1 MSDTFKA
8 IADLFGAYQ
17 AEIPTHIEP
26 AQKGHNADESD
37 QLGRLSLEAGNY
49 AEAIAHFKHAVNQ
62 REPADICSRL
72 DLAGAYET
80 ADQFPQAYRQYE
92 KALAIRPD
100 SAEAQAGIADLK
112 KRYGKFRESIVHLQ
126 DALEKDPQNAFLNF
140 KMAEMLRDAGSP
152 RSAMEYAVN
161 AIIAK
166 PDNDYFHFWI
176 SELNMQLGYY
186 EEALQSL
193 RAAVELSPGDDY
205 YYLRCVVPF
214 WRLGKHTEA
223 IKSVRLAS
231 DLDPTK
237 NIYYGLLEELLRADG
252 QFEEAD
258 LESERASQ
266 MDRYD
271 EEMVEKLLEEMGIL
285 AD

>member
-1 MSDTFKA
+1 MSDTYKA
-8 IADLFGAYQ
+8 ITDLFGAFQ
-17 AEIPTHIEP
+17 PDVSSDAEPLR
-26 AQKGHNADESD
+26 KGHNADESD
-37 QLGRLSLEAGNY
+37 QLGRLSLESGNY
-49 AEAIAHFKHAVNQ
+49 SEAIAHFKNAVNQ
-62 REPADICSRL
+62 REPGDISSRL

-112 KRYGKFRESIVHLQ
+112 KRYGKFRESIDHLQ
-126 DALEKDPQNAFLNF
+126 RALGKDPENAFLNF
-140 KMAEMLRDAGSP
+140 KLAETLREAGAP
-152 RSAMEYAVN
+152 KSAMEYAVN

-166 PDNDYFHFWI
+166 PDDDYFHFWVGD
-176 SELNMQLGYY
+176 LNIQLGFY

-214 WRLGKHTEA
+214 WLLGKKTEA

-231 DLDPTK
+231 ELDPTK
-237 NIYYGLLEELLRADG
+237 NLYYGLLEELLRAND

-258 LESERASQ
+258 LEMGRSSK

-271 EEMVEKLLEEMGIL
+271 EEVLERMLDELKIGTN
-285 AD
+285 

>member
-1 MSDTFKA
+1 MSDTYRA
-8 IADLFGAYQ
+8 IADLFGAFQ
-17 AEIPTHIEP
+17 TEIATDVEP
-26 AQKGHNADESD
+26 LRRGHNANESD
-37 QLGRLSLEAGNY
+37 QLGRLSMEAGNY
-49 AEAIAHFKHAVNQ
+49 SEAIAHFKNAVDQ
-62 REPADICSRL
+62 RDPSDISSRL

-80 ADQFPQAYRQYE
+80 ADLFPQAYRQYE
-92 KALAIRPD
+92 RALALKPR

-112 KRYGKFRESIVHLQ
+112 KRYGKFRESIDHLQ
-126 DALEKDPQNAFLNF
+126 NALDKEPGNAFLNF
-140 KMAEMLRDAGSP
+140 KLAETLRDAGSP
-152 RSAMEYAVN
+152 KSAMEFAIN
-161 AIIAK
+161 AILAK

-176 SELNMQLGYY
+176 AELNIELGNYD
-186 EEALQSL
+186 EALQSL

-237 NIYYGLLEELLRADG
+237 SLYYGLLEELLRANE

-258 LESERASQ
+258 LEVKRASE
-266 MDRYD
+266 MDQYD
-271 EEMVEKLLEEMGIL
+271 RETIEKLLDEMGIGS
-285 AD
+285 

>member
-1 MSDTFKA
+1 MSETIKA
-8 IADLFGAYQ
+8 IADLFGTFQ
-17 AEIPTHIEP
+17 SDVRTDVEP
-26 AQKGHNADESD
+26 LRKGHSADESD
-37 QLGRLSLEAGNY
+37 QLGRLSLEGGNFS
-49 AEAIAHFKHAVNQ
+49 EAIAHFKNAVDQ
-62 REPADICSRL
+62 REPRDISSRL
-72 DLAGAYET
+72 ELAGAYET
-80 ADQFPQAYRQYE
+80 ADLFPQAFRQYE

-100 SAEAQAGIADLK
+100 SAEARAGIADLK
-112 KRYGKFRESIVHLQ
+112 KRYGKFRDSIDHLLM
-126 DALEKDPQNAFLNF
+126 ALEKDPTNAFMNF
-140 KMAEMLRDAGSP
+140 KLAETLRDAGAP

-161 AIIAK
+161 AVVAM

-176 SELNMQLGYY
+176 GELNIQLGNYD
-186 EEALQSL
+186 EALQSL

-214 WRLGKHTEA
+214 WRLGKRAEA

-237 NIYYGLLEELLRADG
+237 NMYYGLLEELLRANE

-258 LESERASQ
+258 LEIPRSSK

-271 EEMVEKLLEEMGIL
+271 EETVEKLLDEMGIGT
-285 AD
+285 D

>member
-1 MSDTFKA
+1 MSDTYKA
-8 IADLFGAYQ
+8 IADLFGAFQ
-17 AEIPTHIEP
+17 PELTPQEP
-26 AQKGHNADESD
+26 LRKGHNADESD
-37 QLGRLSLEAGNY
+37 QLGRLSLESGKY
-49 AEAIAHFKHAVNQ
+49 GEAIAHFKNAVNQ
-62 REPADICSRL
+62 RERSDVSSRL
-72 DLAGAYET
+72 DLAGAFET

-92 KALAIRPD
+92 EALSIQPD

-126 DALEKDPQNAFLNF
+126 RALEKDPNNAFLNF
-140 KMAEMLRDAGSP
+140 KLAETLRDAGAP
-152 RSAMEYAVN
+152 KSAMEFAVN
-161 AIIAK
+161 AIVAK

-176 SELNMQLGYY
+176 GELNIQLGNY

-214 WRLGKHTEA
+214 WHLGKHAEA

-237 NIYYGLLEELLRADG
+237 NLYYGLLEELLRANE

-258 LESERASQ
+258 LEMTRSSQ

-271 EEMVEKLLEEMGIL
+271 EETLEKLLDELKIGT
-285 AD
+285 D

>member
-1 MSDTFKA
+1 MSDTYKA
-8 IADLFGAYQ
+8 IADLFGAFQ
-17 AEIPTHIEP
+17 PDVTSGGEP
-26 AQKGHNADESD
+26 LRKGHNADESD
-37 QLGRLSLEAGNY
+37 QLGRLSIEAGKY
-49 AEAIAHFKHAVNQ
+49 SEAIAHFKNAVDQ
-62 REPADICSRL
+62 RDPNDISSRL

-92 KALAIRPD
+92 KALTLKPD

-112 KRYGKFRESIVHLQ
+112 KRYGKFRESIDHLQ
-126 DALEKDPQNAFLNF
+126 MALDKDPNNAFLNF
-140 KMAEMLRDAGSP
+140 KLAETLRDAGAPS
-152 RSAMEYAVN
+152 SAMEYAVN
-161 AIIAK
+161 AIIAM

-176 SELNMQLGYY
+176 GELNIQLGNYD
-186 EEALQSL
+186 EALQSL

-214 WRLGKHTEA
+214 WRLGKHAEA
-223 IKSVRLAS
+223 IKSVRLAC

-237 NIYYGLLEELLRADG
+237 NIYYGLLEELLRADE
-252 QFEEAD
+252 QFEEAE
-258 LESERASQ
+258 LELERASH

-271 EEMVEKLLEEMGIL
+271 EEMVEKLLEEIGIL